1 MLKQRRDNFQF
12 GGKHKLNL
20 KLTVFFYLTWKPD
33 VFFRNAEV
41 LNAGIKFVKKKLEFK
56 TDLDHTQECERF
68 SCCKMFTFVRN
79 EISNIILRERCS
91 VLTYD
96 TSCSPVN
103 FFYPFYSFV
112 IALCVVWV
120 LVVMNIFE
128 SLVELNLK
136 TTMWNWRV
144 WLIY

>member
-68 SCCKMFTFVRN
+68 SCCIKDVYVREEWDFKYHITGKVLCFDLRYFV
-79 EISNIILRERCS
+79 
-91 VLTYD
+91 
-96 TSCSPVN
+96 
-103 FFYPFYSFV
+103 
-112 IALCVVWV
+112 
-120 LVVMNIFE
+120 
-128 SLVELNLK
+128 
-136 TTMWNWRV
+136 
-144 WLIY
+144 